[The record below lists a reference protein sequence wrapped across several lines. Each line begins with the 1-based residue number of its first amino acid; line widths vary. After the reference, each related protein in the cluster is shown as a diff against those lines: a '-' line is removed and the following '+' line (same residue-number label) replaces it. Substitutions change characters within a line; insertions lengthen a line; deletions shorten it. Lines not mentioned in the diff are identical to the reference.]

1 MQKDLKYYQENQHEA
16 KARTIK
22 TLIKQQQEEAKAN
35 KNRVIAEKRAMAR
48 DQMTDKM
55 ARDEAARIEH
65 ERSVA
70 QMEKEELELIQRLK
84 DTQAMQ

>member
-1 MQKDLKYYQENQHEA
+1 MI
-16 KARTIK
+16 AR
-22 TLIKQQQEEAKAN
+22 E
-35 KNRVIAEKRAMAR
+35 
-48 DQMTDKM
+48 QMTDKM

-70 QMEKEELELIQRLK
+70 KMEQEELELIQRLK

>member
-35 KNRVIAEKRAMAR
+35 KNRVIAEKRAIAR

-70 QMEKEELELIQRLK
+70 HMEKEELELIQRLK

>member
-48 DQMTDKM
+48 D
-55 ARDEAARIEH
+55 
-65 ERSVA
+65 
-70 QMEKEELELIQRLK
+70 
-84 DTQAMQ
+84 